1 MHAECSHLLTVADK
15 VTSWAQVRPDADILV
30 PMYAPY
36 TRADLVSPFAGPRP
50 ITALLRFEVVAGD
63 GKYLIANHGAPPGL
77 LRRNDSHAR
86 PWSSSPACEP
96 IMT

>member
-1 MHAECSHLLTVADK
+1 MITRADSYSQCGILT
-15 VTSWAQVRPDADILV
+15 QVRPDADILV

-50 ITALLRFEVVAGD
+50 ISALLRFEVVAGD

-77 LRRNDSHAR
+77 FRRSDSHAR
-86 PWSSSPACEP
+86 PWSSTPACEP
-96 IMT
+96 VVT